1 MNTRRTFAALTQLI
15 RDTFRQAWASGIF
28 GMMLAATAVCVVL
41 CLSVSVSDDVAL
53 HGSEEPPLFL
63 PPPSPRKSSPR
74 WCWSWEAPGLTP

>member
-1 MNTRRTFAALTQLI
+1 MNTRRTFATLKQLI

-28 GMMLAATAVCVVL
+28 GMMLAVTAVCVVL
-41 CLSVSVSDDVAL
+41 CLSVSVSGDVAL

-74 WCWSWEAPGLTP
+74 WCWPWQAPGLTP